1 MTISNPSDK
10 REDVKETYELSVR
23 IKRILG
29 KSKLELLLKV
39 SDVEHNREYYRVSQK
54 KRPLV

>member
-39 SDVEHNREYYRVSQK
+39 SEVEHNREYYV
-54 KRPLV
+54 